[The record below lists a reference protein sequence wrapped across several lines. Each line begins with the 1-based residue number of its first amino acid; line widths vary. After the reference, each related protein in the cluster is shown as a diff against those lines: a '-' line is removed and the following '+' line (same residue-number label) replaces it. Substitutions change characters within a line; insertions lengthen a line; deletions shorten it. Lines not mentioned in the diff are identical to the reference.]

1 MLIGLNQA
9 GTFKRTNYETSNAI
23 SHLRVLS
30 PSNSQSKQVG
40 ELTTYIHHDVR
51 MDSFSPCSLSAFDID
66 NITIRLGDHNLKR
79 IHETRHAV
87 RRVRRIVRNKTFN
100 TSTLHGDIAIIQVT

>member
-1 MLIGLNQA
+1 MCI
-9 GTFKRTNYETSNAI
+9 
-23 SHLRVLS
+23 HVL
-30 PSNSQSKQVG
+30 
-40 ELTTYIHHDVR
+40 
-51 MDSFSPCSLSAFDID
+51 CSLSAFDID

-100 TSTLHGDIAIIQVT
+100 TSTLHGDIAIIQVTQFLFRALNPGGLYMVHDPTIAQV